1 MSGDARFARQE
12 ALFGAPGQSRLVGA
26 HVVLIGLGGLG
37 SHLAQQLAYLGIGAF
52 TLVDDDRVEPSNL
65 NRLVGAGPDDVDAL
79 KVDVA
84 ARLIST
90 VNPAA
95 TITTVPVRVP
105 APPQVQ
111 AAVGDADVVVAGLDA
126 ETPRLQLTE
135 WCAAAGV
142 PYVDCSTEV
151 DMTGRAPV
159 YGGEVVVASGDG
171 CLLCLQLLDQDELAR
186 EAMTPGQRAADE
198 RIYGVQASEL
208 AGSGPSVVTI
218 NGVVASLAAT
228 ETMCLLTG
236 LRPPVR
242 HLRYRADLG
251 TVARVDETRA
261 PQCAYCPAG
270 GGIPR

>member
-1 MSGDARFARQE
+1 MSGDSRFARQE
-12 ALFGAPGQSRLVGA
+12 ALFGAPGQSRLGGA

-37 SHLAQQLAYLGIGAF
+37 SHLAQQLAYLGVGAF
-52 TLVDDDRVEPSNL
+52 TFVDDDRVELSNL
-65 NRLVGAGPDDVDAL
+65 NRLVGAGPDDVGAL

-84 ARLIST
+84 ARLIVK

-95 TITTVPVRVP
+95 TVTTVPVRVP
-105 APPQVQ
+105 APQVH

-126 ETPRLQLTE
+126 ETPRLKLTE

-151 DMTGRAPV
+151 DMTGDSPI

-171 CLLCLQLLDQDELAR
+171 CLLCLQLLDQEELAR
-186 EAMTPGQRAADE
+186 EAMTPGQRAADA
-198 RIYGVQASEL
+198 RIYGVQAGAL

-251 TVARVDETRA
+251 TVARVNDTRA
-261 PQCAYCPAG
+261 PQCAFCPADG
-270 GGIPR
+270 SSPR